1 MISESGTGEGCL
13 TVANISITYELFKK
27 IDEQA
32 FYENIPVSQL
42 VEKLLC
48 EAIREK
54 TISIGILELPSR
66 S

>member
-1 MISESGTGEGCL
+1 MPD
-13 TVANISITYELFKK
+13 ISITYELFKK

-32 FYENIPVSQL
+32 FYENIPISKL
-42 VEKLLC
+42 VEKLLS

-54 TISIGILELPSR
+54 TISIGLIELPAR